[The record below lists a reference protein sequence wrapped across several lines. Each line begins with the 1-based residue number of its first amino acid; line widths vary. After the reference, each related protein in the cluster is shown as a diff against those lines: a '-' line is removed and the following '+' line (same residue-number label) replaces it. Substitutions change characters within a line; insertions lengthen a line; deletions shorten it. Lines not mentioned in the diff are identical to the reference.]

1 MWYNLSYNMDNG
13 GIEMKKKIDWGEIS
27 FSVFIFIVAI
37 GPTILGIG
45 YWIISA
51 ISPAAKQ
58 VESSA
63 SATSITE
70 IVASRSNEP
79 SPAPSL
85 NPDYDEDD
93 ADRDFQQAANAAMQ
107 AVEEG
112 EYDGNWIDLADNYL
126 ANNADYQH
134 FIHTSPSPSKIP
146 TPAVIP
152 SPVPTENPYSAEQFA
167 MLYDGAIPQYYVV
180 AFLIGEIPD
189 WLTVSAHLYNGVD
202 KRELTFDMGDDM
214 YPNGDFEADDVE
226 LWYPSQVTIE
236 IQYSLNDSVLADY
249 GDIKDIEL
257 PQNSYVEFVIDNWAF
272 DEYEDG
278 NLHENVDAHA
288 SISFVDEDGN
298 YIDDTYVFDPEI
310 VIYSQS

>member
-1 MWYNLSYNMDNG
+1 
-13 GIEMKKKIDWGEIS
+13 
-27 FSVFIFIVAI
+27 
-37 GPTILGIG
+37 
-45 YWIISA
+45 
-51 ISPAAKQ
+51 
-58 VESSA
+58 
-63 SATSITE
+63 
-70 IVASRSNEP
+70 
-79 SPAPSL
+79 
-85 NPDYDEDD
+85 
-93 ADRDFQQAANAAMQ
+93 MQ